1 MKSFILMVLNL
12 TNTDFM
18 TKKHYAL
25 ILIIS
30 ILFGSAYPVQKII
43 FNQNVPP
50 LLMGSLRMLVVFICL
65 VPFWRFKIPEKK
77 YWAPL
82 FFFSISMGFLVNIF
96 LTLSLKKAGIISPI
110 IIGSQLAI
118 PFAILLSSFF
128 LKEKVASKKW
138 ILIFTSFCGII
149 ILSFDP
155 LIKNEIIALLLIS
168 FMAFFYASAQVFS
181 RYLKE
186 LKVSITNAFMALCGF
201 LCLIT
206 TSFLFEGNTLANIQD
221 ISFKSWLLILHSGI
235 FVSIGAHMSMFY
247 LYRIYPVNRVF
258 PFYALFPIF
267 GILLTMIIFKE
278 IPTLLIFAGGII
290 VIISVYLI
298 NKLD

>member
-1 MKSFILMVLNL
+1 MS
-12 TNTDFM
+12 
-18 TKKHYAL
+18 KKHYLLLLL
-25 ILIIS
+25 ITF
-30 ILFGSAYPVQKII
+30 LFGSAYPVQKLI

-50 LLMGSLRMLVVFICL
+50 ILMGSLRMFIVFICL

-77 YWAPL
+77 YWLPL
-82 FFFSISMGFLVNIF
+82 FFFSICMGFMANLF
-96 LTLSLKKAGIISPI
+96 MTLSLKEAAIISPI

-128 LKEKVASKKW
+128 LKEKVSFKKW
-138 ILIFTSFCGII
+138 FFIFTSFVGVS

-155 LIKNEIIALLLIS
+155 LIKNEIFALLLIS

-186 LKVSITNAFMALCGF
+186 LDVTLTNCIMGLCGF
-201 LCLIT
+201 F
-206 TSFLFEGNTLANIQD
+206 FLFITSCIFEGDTLNNLLNIN
-221 ISFKSWLLILHSGI
+221 FKSWLLISHSAI
-235 FVSIGAHMSMFY
+235 FVSIAAHMSMFY
-247 LYRIYPVNRVF
+247 LYKIYPVNRVF

-267 GILLTMIIFKE
+267 GILQTMVIFNE
-278 IPTLLIFAGGII
+278 FPTLIVFLGGLI
-290 VIISVYLI
+290 VISSIYLL

>member
-1 MKSFILMVLNL
+1 MG
-12 TNTDFM
+12 FM
-18 TKKHYAL
+18 T
-25 ILIIS
+25 
-30 ILFGSAYPVQKII
+30 
-43 FNQNVPP
+43 N
-50 LLMGSLRMLVVFICL
+50 
-65 VPFWRFKIPEKK
+65 
-77 YWAPL
+77 
-82 FFFSISMGFLVNIF
+82 FFM
-96 LTLSLKKAGIISPI
+96 TLSLKKATIISPI

-128 LKEKVASKKW
+128 LKEKVNYKKW
-138 ILIFTSFCGII
+138 ILIFSSFFGVS

-155 LIKNEIIALLLIS
+155 LIKDEIFALFLVC

-186 LKVSITNAFMALCGF
+186 LDVTLTNSLMGLCGF

-206 TSFLFEGNTLANIQD
+206 TSYIFEGNAFENILNINIQ
-221 ISFKSWLLILHSGI
+221 SWILILHSAI

-247 LYRIYPVNRVF
+247 LYRIYPVNKVF

-267 GILLTMIIFKE
+267 GILQTMVIFNE
-278 IPTLLIFAGGII
+278 IPTLTIIIGGVI
-290 VIISVYLI
+290 VISSIYLL